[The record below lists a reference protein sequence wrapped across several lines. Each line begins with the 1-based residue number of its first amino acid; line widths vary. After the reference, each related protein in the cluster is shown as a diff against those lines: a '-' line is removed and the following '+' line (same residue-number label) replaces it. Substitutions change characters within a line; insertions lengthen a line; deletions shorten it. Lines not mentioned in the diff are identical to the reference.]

1 MTMDRIDAII
11 ILLTGPAWTRLMT
24 VEQQQ
29 ERIDALLLVSNVTRA
44 ELADAKKR
52 TMQQEAEALKAA
64 AATKEA
70 AAAKV
75 TDWIPTDPRAVFVEN
90 DKFIPTG
97 ELNRTPPPPPAKEG

>member
-1 MTMDRIDAII
+1 MDRIDAII
-11 ILLTGPAWTRLMT
+11 ILLTGPGWAPLMT

-52 TMQQEAEALKAA
+52 TLQQEAETLKATVA
-64 AATKEA
+64 RREA
-70 AAAKV
+70 AIAKV

-90 DKFIPTG
+90 DRFIPTG